1 MAEQVTGIIGQEQ
14 VLLNNAAS
22 EATLRLLLEATRS
35 TNKEAAVAIDR
46 MAAKAGIDSKA
57 IETVNTSVKAS
68 STSFKNLNS
77 AVDAVTPAFD
87 QLKQSTQHLTSGVGS
102 ASAVLEVALSRATGA
117 VGLFATGLIALLKF
131 QEQSLNSYRE
141 LTKSGVN
148 FSGSLTDM
156 RLAAASTYMTL
167 AEFTNVVKNNGE
179 ALAKMGTSVNDGV
192 QKFKTLSN
200 TFLSSEAG
208 TNLMAL
214 GYTAEEVNNGLITF
228 ASSTGRAAN
237 GQIASTES
245 ITKATAAYL
254 TELDAITQFTG
265 TSRKQLEDDQK
276 KAAAQAA
283 FQRKLASMAPED
295 AAKLK
300 AAYDQASASGI
311 KGATDLVMSTA
322 LGLPPM
328 TEAARTL
335 SGVLPDAAA
344 GVRNMTTT
352 AMQHNSTMDDVNKAA
367 GQMAMGAKKNAEQ
380 LGASG
385 DAITMMPGVMGEVVN
400 SGIAVQNKMNAKGI
414 QTADEYAKAFKDI
427 GDSQTKQQK
436 SQAEAAVKTE
446 QAMKDLG
453 IKIYQALLPIIDRLL
468 PVANTLVHYF
478 ITLAETILNHK
489 TIILELIAVL
499 AAYKV
504 AQLASFA
511 FEKVKQIK
519 ENGLVDTLKKSMTG
533 VGLLGSKTNPMYVII
548 VGGGAGGLAESIEH
562 GLEGKGGGKAGKAG
576 GFKGGL
582 KSAIKGGVGGIVGG
596 LALDFAGSVAKEKGY
611 EKTGAGLDAAGE
623 ALSGA
628 STGAMLGS
636 LIGPVGT
643 IIGGALGG
651 VLGGGYSLY
660 KNWDTITGKSKS
672 SEEGKE
678 KKEPPK
684 MAEGGIV
691 NTETLLTAGES
702 GPEAIIPLS
711 KLGQMLSGNDKLQ
724 AAYNQADASGLKSVT
739 DLVKRT
745 ALDLPPMTEET
756 LRASIS
762 SNIKSIGPGPQQSLS
777 TSISPVGDIFER
789 MLKSFEKIKQ
799 PNLGAT
805 SSLIPNFE
813 SALSTL
819 KNVTPAGILLDNI
832 GDQITE
838 SIKEIIPPK
847 QPNEEKTIAQLELLN
862 KTMQDLVK
870 YVKDTADNTDK
881 THKATKSLGSIW

>member
-335 SGVLPDAAA
+335 SGVL
-344 GVRNMTTT
+344 
-352 AMQHNSTMDDVNKAA
+352 
-367 GQMAMGAKKNAEQ
+367 
-380 LGASG
+380 
-385 DAITMMPGVMGEVVN
+385 
-400 SGIAVQNKMNAKGI
+400 
-414 QTADEYAKAFKDI
+414 
-427 GDSQTKQQK
+427 
-436 SQAEAAVKTE
+436 
-446 QAMKDLG
+446 
-453 IKIYQALLPIIDRLL
+453 
-468 PVANTLVHYF
+468 
-478 ITLAETILNHK
+478 
-489 TIILELIAVL
+489 
-499 AAYKV
+499 
-504 AQLASFA
+504 
-511 FEKVKQIK
+511 
-519 ENGLVDTLKKSMTG
+519 
-533 VGLLGSKTNPMYVII
+533 
-548 VGGGAGGLAESIEH
+548 
-562 GLEGKGGGKAGKAG
+562 
-576 GFKGGL
+576 
-582 KSAIKGGVGGIVGG
+582 
-596 LALDFAGSVAKEKGY
+596 
-611 EKTGAGLDAAGE
+611 
-623 ALSGA
+623 
-628 STGAMLGS
+628 S
-636 LIGPVGT
+636 LIH
-643 IIGGALGG
+643 I
-651 VLGGGYSLY
+651 
-660 KNWDTITGKSKS
+660 
-672 SEEGKE
+672 
-678 KKEPPK
+678 
-684 MAEGGIV
+684 
-691 NTETLLTAGES
+691 
-702 GPEAIIPLS
+702 
-711 KLGQMLSGNDKLQ
+711 
-724 AAYNQADASGLKSVT
+724 
-739 DLVKRT
+739 
-745 ALDLPPMTEET
+745 
-756 LRASIS
+756 
-762 SNIKSIGPGPQQSLS
+762 
-777 TSISPVGDIFER
+777 
-789 MLKSFEKIKQ
+789 
-799 PNLGAT
+799 
-805 SSLIPNFE
+805 
-813 SALSTL
+813 
-819 KNVTPAGILLDNI
+819 
-832 GDQITE
+832 
-838 SIKEIIPPK
+838 
-847 QPNEEKTIAQLELLN
+847 
-862 KTMQDLVK
+862 
-870 YVKDTADNTDK
+870 
-881 THKATKSLGSIW
+881 